1 MARRDTSK
9 QAEKSA
15 KQEESEVVEAKSKT
29 ESEAVE
35 DKRKTVRKGTSKA
48 KSASKRASGTK
59 SKQATSK
66 EASQVDRTE
75 EIFEEI
81 KDALTGLNLYNEL
94 YDSLIMSC
102 AQMIYL
108 RDEAFR
114 SMQENGVTVEE
125 HTSAGDTRLK
135 INPAFNA
142 YRDTTKELRG
152 ALNDLAMNVRA
163 AMAPTEDQLDRLT
176 DTLDNIGR

>member
-1 MARRDTSK
+1 MARRTNSK
-9 QAEKSA
+9 
-15 KQEESEVVEAKSKT
+15 EA
-29 ESEAVE
+29 
-35 DKRKTVRKGTSKA
+35 
-48 KSASKRASGTK
+48 
-59 SKQATSK
+59 QATSK
-66 EASQVDRTE
+66 AAPQEDKAKK
-75 EIFEEI
+75 IFLDI
-81 KDALTGLNLYNEL
+81 KGVLKELKLYSEL

-114 SMQENGVTVEE
+114 SMQECGVTVAE

-163 AMAPTEDQLDRLT
+163 SMAPTEDQLDRLT
-176 DTLDNIGR
+176 NKLDNITQGQ

>member
-1 MARRDTSK
+1 MA
-9 QAEKSA
+9 
-15 KQEESEVVEAKSKT
+15 
-29 ESEAVE
+29 
-35 DKRKTVRKGTSKA
+35 KRT
-48 KSASKRASGTK
+48 
-59 SKQATSK
+59 TSK
-66 EASQVDRTE
+66 ETQAKRKASSAKSRQASSKAPQVDKVE
-75 EIFEEI
+75 EVFQNI
-81 KDALTGLNLYNEL
+81 KEVLKDLQLYSEM

-114 SMQENGVTVEE
+114 SMQECGVTVEE

-163 AMAPTEDQLDRLT
+163 SMAPTEDQLDRLT
-176 DTLDNIGR
+176 DNLDSITQGR

>member
-1 MARRDTSK
+1 MA
-9 QAEKSA
+9 
-15 KQEESEVVEAKSKT
+15 
-29 ESEAVE
+29 
-35 DKRKTVRKGTSKA
+35 KRT
-48 KSASKRASGTK
+48 
-59 SKQATSK
+59 TSK
-66 EASQVDRTE
+66 ETQEKRKASSAKSRQASSKAPQVNKVE
-75 EIFEEI
+75 EKFEEI
-81 KDALTGLNLYNEL
+81 KEALTKLQLYSEM

-108 RDEAFR
+108 RDEAFK
-114 SMQENGVTVEE
+114 SMQECGVTVEE

-163 AMAPTEDQLDRLT
+163 SMAPTEDQLDRLT
-176 DTLDNIGR
+176 NTLDNITQGQ

>member
-1 MARRDTSK
+1 MARRT
-9 QAEKSA
+9 
-15 KQEESEVVEAKSKT
+15 
-29 ESEAVE
+29 
-35 DKRKTVRKGTSKA
+35 TSKA
-48 KSASKRASGTK
+48 TPAKSR
-59 SKQATSK
+59 QATSK
-66 EASQVDRTE
+66 EAPQIDKTE
-75 EIFEEI
+75 EIFQKI
-81 KDALTGLNLYNEL
+81 KEALTDLSLYSEL

-114 SMQENGVTVEE
+114 SMQECGVTVEE

-163 AMAPTEDQLDRLT
+163 SMAPTEDQLDRLT
-176 DTLDNIGR
+176 DNLNNITQGK

>member
-1 MARRDTSK
+1 MARRTTSKATPAKSRQATSK
-9 QAEKSA
+9 QAP
-15 KQEESEVVEAKSKT
+15 Q
-29 ESEAVE
+29 E
-35 DKRKTVRKGTSKA
+35 DKA
-48 KSASKRASGTK
+48 KKK
-59 SKQATSK
+59 
-66 EASQVDRTE
+66 
-75 EIFEEI
+75 FEEI
-81 KDALTGLNLYNEL
+81 KEVLEKLELYSEL
-94 YDSLIMSC
+94 YDNLIMSC

-114 SMQENGVTVEE
+114 SMQECGVTVEE

-163 AMAPTEDQLDRLT
+163 SMAPTEDQLDRLT
-176 DTLDNIGR
+176 DTLDNITQ

>member
-1 MARRDTSK
+1 MARRTNSK
-9 QAEKSA
+9 ETQ
-15 KQEESEVVEAKSKT
+15 T
-29 ESEAVE
+29 N
-35 DKRKTVRKGTSKA
+35 SKA
-48 KSASKRASGTK
+48 RSDSKRASSAK
-59 SKQATSK
+59 SRQAKSE
-66 EASQVDRTE
+66 EAPQVNKVE
-75 EIFEEI
+75 EKFEEI
-81 KDALTGLNLYNEL
+81 KEALTKLQLYSEM

-108 RDEAFR
+108 RDEAFK
-114 SMQENGVTVEE
+114 SMQECGVTVEE

-163 AMAPTEDQLDRLT
+163 SMAPTEDQLDRLT
-176 DTLDNIGR
+176 DNLDSITQGR

>member
-1 MARRDTSK
+1 MARRTNSK
-9 QAEKSA
+9 SRSSA
-15 KQEESEVVEAKSKT
+15 KRAETPQ
-29 ESEAVE
+29 E
-35 DKRKTVRKGTSKA
+35 DKA
-48 KSASKRASGTK
+48 KKK
-59 SKQATSK
+59 
-66 EASQVDRTE
+66 
-75 EIFEEI
+75 FEEI
-81 KDALTGLNLYNEL
+81 KEVLEKLQLYSEM

-108 RDEAFR
+108 RDEAFK
-114 SMQENGVTVEE
+114 SMQECGVTVEE

-163 AMAPTEDQLDRLT
+163 SMAPTEDQLDRLT
-176 DTLDNIGR
+176 DKLDNITQGQ

>member
-1 MARRDTSK
+1 MARRTNSK
-9 QAEKSA
+9 EAQAN
-15 KQEESEVVEAKSKT
+15 
-29 ESEAVE
+29 
-35 DKRKTVRKGTSKA
+35 SKA
-48 KSASKRASGTK
+48 RSSSKRANSAK
-59 SKQATSK
+59 SRQAKS
-66 EASQVDRTE
+66 EAAPQEDTAKKK
-75 EIFEEI
+75 FEEI
-81 KDALTGLNLYNEL
+81 KEVLTDLKLYSEL

-163 AMAPTEDQLDRLT
+163 SMAPTEDQLDRLT
-176 DTLDNIGR
+176 NKLDNISQGR

>member
-1 MARRDTSK
+1 MARRTNSK
-9 QAEKSA
+9 EAQTNSKSV
-15 KQEESEVVEAKSKT
+15 QAKS
-29 ESEAVE
+29 
-35 DKRKTVRKGTSKA
+35 G
-48 KSASKRASGTK
+48 
-59 SKQATSK
+59 QATSK
-66 EASQVDRTE
+66 ETQTKRKACSAKRA
-75 EIFEEI
+75 EIPQEDKAKQKFEEI
-81 KDALTGLNLYNEL
+81 KEVLTELELYSEL

-114 SMQENGVTVEE
+114 SMQECGVTVEE

-163 AMAPTEDQLDRLT
+163 SMAPTEDQLDRLT
-176 DTLDNIGR
+176 DNLDSITQGR

>member
-1 MARRDTSK
+1 MARRTNSK
-9 QAEKSA
+9 
-15 KQEESEVVEAKSKT
+15 EAQT
-29 ESEAVE
+29 N
-35 DKRKTVRKGTSKA
+35 SKA
-48 KSASKRASGTK
+48 RSDSKRASSAK
-59 SKQATSK
+59 SRQAKSE
-66 EASQVDRTE
+66 EAPQEDTAKKK
-75 EIFEEI
+75 FEEI
-81 KDALTGLNLYNEL
+81 KGALTELKLYSEL

-108 RDEAFR
+108 RDEAFK
-114 SMQENGVTVEE
+114 SMQECGVTVEE

-163 AMAPTEDQLDRLT
+163 SMAPTEDQLDRLT
-176 DTLDNIGR
+176 DNLNNITQGK

>member
-1 MARRDTSK
+1 MA
-9 QAEKSA
+9 
-15 KQEESEVVEAKSKT
+15 
-29 ESEAVE
+29 
-35 DKRKTVRKGTSKA
+35 KRT
-48 KSASKRASGTK
+48 
-59 SKQATSK
+59 TSK
-66 EASQVDRTE
+66 ETQEKRKASRAKSRQASSKAPQVDKVE
-75 EIFEEI
+75 EVFQNI
-81 KDALTGLNLYNEL
+81 KEVLKDLQLYSEM

-108 RDEAFR
+108 RDEAFK
-114 SMQENGVTVEE
+114 SMQECGVTVEE

-163 AMAPTEDQLDRLT
+163 SMAPTEDQLDRLT
-176 DTLDNIGR
+176 DNLDSITQGR

>member
-1 MARRDTSK
+1 MARRTNSKEAQATSK
-9 QAEKSA
+9 
-15 KQEESEVVEAKSKT
+15 
-29 ESEAVE
+29 
-35 DKRKTVRKGTSKA
+35 VRS
-48 KSASKRASGTK
+48 SSKRASSAK
-59 SKQATSK
+59 SA
-66 EASQVDRTE
+66 EAPQEDTANKK
-75 EIFEEI
+75 FEEI
-81 KDALTGLNLYNEL
+81 KEVLEKLQLYSEM

-114 SMQENGVTVEE
+114 SMQECGVTVEE

-163 AMAPTEDQLDRLT
+163 SMAPTEDQLDRLT
-176 DTLDNIGR
+176 DKLDNITQGQ

>member
-1 MARRDTSK
+1 MTRRTNSK
-9 QAEKSA
+9 QAQA
-15 KQEESEVVEAKSKT
+15 A
-29 ESEAVE
+29 
-35 DKRKTVRKGTSKA
+35 SKA
-48 KSASKRASGTK
+48 RSTSKRASSAK
-59 SKQATSK
+59 SA
-66 EASQVDRTE
+66 EAPQEDTAKKK
-75 EIFEEI
+75 FEEI
-81 KDALTGLNLYNEL
+81 KGVLEELKLYSEL

-108 RDEAFR
+108 RDEAFK
-114 SMQENGVTVEE
+114 SMQECGVTVEE

-163 AMAPTEDQLDRLT
+163 SMAPTEDQLDSLTERL
-176 DTLDNIGR
+176 DKISPSK

>member
-1 MARRDTSK
+1 MARRT
-9 QAEKSA
+9 
-15 KQEESEVVEAKSKT
+15 
-29 ESEAVE
+29 
-35 DKRKTVRKGTSKA
+35 TSKA
-48 KSASKRASGTK
+48 TPAKSR
-59 SKQATSK
+59 QATSK
-66 EASQVDRTE
+66 ETPQVDKAKK
-75 EIFEEI
+75 IFRDI
-81 KDALTGLNLYNEL
+81 KGVLKELKLYSEL

-114 SMQENGVTVEE
+114 SMQECGVTVEE
-125 HTSAGDTRLK
+125 RTSVGEKRLK

-163 AMAPTEDQLDRLT
+163 SMAPTEDQLDRLT
-176 DTLDNIGR
+176 DKLDNITQGQ

>member
-1 MARRDTSK
+1 MTRRTTSK
-9 QAEKSA
+9 ATL
-15 KQEESEVVEAKSKT
+15 AKSK
-29 ESEAVE
+29 EAQ
-35 DKRKTVRKGTSKA
+35 TNSKSAQA
-48 KSASKRASGTK
+48 KSR
-59 SKQATSK
+59 QATSK
-66 EASQVDRTE
+66 EAPQVDKTE
-75 EIFEEI
+75 EIFQKI
-81 KDALTGLNLYNEL
+81 KEALTDLSLYSEL

-114 SMQENGVTVEE
+114 SMQECGVTVEE

-163 AMAPTEDQLDRLT
+163 SMAPTEDQLDRLT
-176 DTLDNIGR
+176 DTLDNITQGQ

>member
-1 MARRDTSK
+1 MARRTNSK
-9 QAEKSA
+9 EAQA
-15 KQEESEVVEAKSKT
+15 
-29 ESEAVE
+29 
-35 DKRKTVRKGTSKA
+35 TSKA
-48 KSASKRASGTK
+48 RSASKRASSAK
-59 SKQATSK
+59 RA
-66 EASQVDRTE
+66 EAPQEDTAKKK
-75 EIFEEI
+75 FEEI
-81 KDALTGLNLYNEL
+81 KDALTGLNLYSEL

-114 SMQENGVTVEE
+114 SMQECGVTVEE

-176 DTLDNIGR
+176 DTLDSIGR

>member
-1 MARRDTSK
+1 MD
-9 QAEKSA
+9 
-15 KQEESEVVEAKSKT
+15 
-29 ESEAVE
+29 
-35 DKRKTVRKGTSKA
+35 KA
-48 KSASKRASGTK
+48 KNK
-59 SKQATSK
+59 
-66 EASQVDRTE
+66 
-75 EIFEEI
+75 FEEI
-81 KDALTGLNLYNEL
+81 KEVLTELKLYSEL

-114 SMQENGVTVEE
+114 SMQECGVTVEE
-125 HTSAGDTRLK
+125 HTSSGDTRLK

-163 AMAPTEDQLDRLT
+163 SMAPTEDQLDRLT
-176 DTLDNIGR
+176 DKLDNITQGQ

>member
-1 MARRDTSK
+1 MARRTNSK
-9 QAEKSA
+9 EAQA
-15 KQEESEVVEAKSKT
+15 
-29 ESEAVE
+29 
-35 DKRKTVRKGTSKA
+35 TSKA
-48 KSASKRASGTK
+48 RSTSKRASSAK
-59 SKQATSK
+59 SA
-66 EASQVDRTE
+66 EAPQVDKTE
-75 EIFEEI
+75 EIFQKI
-81 KDALTGLNLYNEL
+81 KEVLTDLKLYSEL

-108 RDEAFR
+108 RDEAFK
-114 SMQENGVTVEE
+114 SMQEKGVTVEE

-163 AMAPTEDQLDRLT
+163 SMAPTEDQLDRLT
-176 DTLDNIGR
+176 DKLDNITQGQ

>member
-1 MARRDTSK
+1 MARRRTNSK
-9 QAEKSA
+9 EAQTNSKSV
-15 KQEESEVVEAKSKT
+15 QAKS
-29 ESEAVE
+29 
-35 DKRKTVRKGTSKA
+35 G
-48 KSASKRASGTK
+48 
-59 SKQATSK
+59 QATSK
-66 EASQVDRTE
+66 KTQAKRKASSAKRAETPQEDTAKKK
-75 EIFEEI
+75 FEEI
-81 KDALTGLNLYNEL
+81 KEVLTDLKLYSEL

-114 SMQENGVTVEE
+114 SMQECGVTVEE

-163 AMAPTEDQLDRLT
+163 SMAPTEDQLDRLT
-176 DTLDNIGR
+176 NTLDNITLGQ

>member
-1 MARRDTSK
+1 MARRT
-9 QAEKSA
+9 
-15 KQEESEVVEAKSKT
+15 
-29 ESEAVE
+29 
-35 DKRKTVRKGTSKA
+35 TSKA
-48 KSASKRASGTK
+48 TPAKSR
-59 SKQATSK
+59 QATSK
-66 EASQVDRTE
+66 EAPQVDKTE
-75 EIFEEI
+75 EIFQKI
-81 KDALTGLNLYNEL
+81 KEALTDLSLYSEL

-114 SMQENGVTVEE
+114 SMQECGVTVEE

-163 AMAPTEDQLDRLT
+163 SMAPTEDQLDRLT
-176 DTLDNIGR
+176 DTLDNITQGQ

>member
-1 MARRDTSK
+1 MARRTNSK
-9 QAEKSA
+9 EAQAN
-15 KQEESEVVEAKSKT
+15 
-29 ESEAVE
+29 
-35 DKRKTVRKGTSKA
+35 SKA
-48 KSASKRASGTK
+48 RSSSKRANSAK
-59 SKQATSK
+59 SRQAKSE
-66 EASQVDRTE
+66 EAPQEDTAKKK
-75 EIFEEI
+75 FEEI
-81 KDALTGLNLYNEL
+81 KEVLTDLKLYSEL

-114 SMQENGVTVEE
+114 SMQECGVTVEE

-163 AMAPTEDQLDRLT
+163 SMAPTEDQLDRLT
-176 DTLDNIGR
+176 DKLDNISQGR

>member
-1 MARRDTSK
+1 MARRT
-9 QAEKSA
+9 
-15 KQEESEVVEAKSKT
+15 
-29 ESEAVE
+29 
-35 DKRKTVRKGTSKA
+35 TSKA
-48 KSASKRASGTK
+48 TPAKSR
-59 SKQATSK
+59 QATSK
-66 EASQVDRTE
+66 EAPQVDKAKNK
-75 EIFEEI
+75 FEEI
-81 KDALTGLNLYNEL
+81 KEVLTELKLYSEL

-114 SMQENGVTVEE
+114 SMQECGVTVEE

-163 AMAPTEDQLDRLT
+163 SMAPTEDQLDRLT
-176 DTLDNIGR
+176 DKLDNITQ

>member
-1 MARRDTSK
+1 MA
-9 QAEKSA
+9 
-15 KQEESEVVEAKSKT
+15 
-29 ESEAVE
+29 
-35 DKRKTVRKGTSKA
+35 KRT
-48 KSASKRASGTK
+48 
-59 SKQATSK
+59 TSK
-66 EASQVDRTE
+66 ETQAKRKASSAKSRQASSKAPQVDKVE
-75 EIFEEI
+75 EVFQNI
-81 KDALTGLNLYNEL
+81 KEVLKDLQLYSEM

-108 RDEAFR
+108 RDEAFK
-114 SMQENGVTVEE
+114 SMQECGVTVEE

-163 AMAPTEDQLDRLT
+163 SMAPTEDQLDRLT
-176 DTLDNIGR
+176 DNLDSITQGR

>member
-1 MARRDTSK
+1 MKRKAS
-9 QAEKSA
+9 SA
-15 KQEESEVVEAKSKT
+15 KSRQAKSEET
-29 ESEAVE
+29 PQE
-35 DKRKTVRKGTSKA
+35 DTA
-48 KSASKRASGTK
+48 KKK
-59 SKQATSK
+59 
-66 EASQVDRTE
+66 
-75 EIFEEI
+75 FEEI
-81 KDALTGLNLYNEL
+81 KEVLTDLKLYSEL

-114 SMQENGVTVEE
+114 SMQECGVTVEE

-163 AMAPTEDQLDRLT
+163 SMAPTEDQLDRLT
-176 DTLDNIGR
+176 DTLDNITQGR

>member
-1 MARRDTSK
+1 MA
-9 QAEKSA
+9 
-15 KQEESEVVEAKSKT
+15 
-29 ESEAVE
+29 
-35 DKRKTVRKGTSKA
+35 KRT
-48 KSASKRASGTK
+48 
-59 SKQATSK
+59 TSK
-66 EASQVDRTE
+66 ETQEKRKASSAKSRQASSKAPQVNKVE
-75 EIFEEI
+75 EKFEEI
-81 KDALTGLNLYNEL
+81 KEALTKLQLYSEM

-108 RDEAFR
+108 RDEAFK
-114 SMQENGVTVEE
+114 SMQECGVTVEE

-163 AMAPTEDQLDRLT
+163 SMAPTEDQLDRPT
-176 DTLDNIGR
+176 DNLDSITQGR

>member
-1 MARRDTSK
+1 MARRT
-9 QAEKSA
+9 
-15 KQEESEVVEAKSKT
+15 
-29 ESEAVE
+29 
-35 DKRKTVRKGTSKA
+35 
-48 KSASKRASGTK
+48 
-59 SKQATSK
+59 TSK
-66 EASQVDRTE
+66 EAQAKRKASSAKSAEAPQEDKAKKK
-75 EIFEEI
+75 FEEI
-81 KDALTGLNLYNEL
+81 KEVLTDLKLYSEL

-108 RDEAFR
+108 RDEAYR
-114 SMQENGVTVEE
+114 SMLVNGVTVEE

-163 AMAPTEDQLDRLT
+163 SMAPTEDQLDRLT
-176 DTLDNIGR
+176 DKLDNITQGQ

>member
-1 MARRDTSK
+1 MARRT
-9 QAEKSA
+9 
-15 KQEESEVVEAKSKT
+15 
-29 ESEAVE
+29 
-35 DKRKTVRKGTSKA
+35 TSKA
-48 KSASKRASGTK
+48 TPAK
-59 SKQATSK
+59 SKQAQAKSK
-66 EASQVDRTE
+66 QAPQVDTAKKK
-75 EIFEEI
+75 FEEI
-81 KDALTGLNLYNEL
+81 KEVLTDLKLYSEL

-108 RDEAFR
+108 RDEAFK
-114 SMQENGVTVEE
+114 SMQEKGVTVEE

-163 AMAPTEDQLDRLT
+163 SMAPTEDTLDRLT
-176 DTLDNIGR
+176 DKLDNITQGQ

>member
-1 MARRDTSK
+1 MARRRTNSK
-9 QAEKSA
+9 
-15 KQEESEVVEAKSKT
+15 EAKTNSK
-29 ESEAVE
+29 SVQ
-35 DKRKTVRKGTSKA
+35 A
-48 KSASKRASGTK
+48 KSG
-59 SKQATSK
+59 QATSK
-66 EASQVDRTE
+66 ETQAKRKASSAKRAETPQEDKAKKK
-75 EIFEEI
+75 FEEI
-81 KDALTGLNLYNEL
+81 KEVLTDLKLYSEM

-108 RDEAFR
+108 RDEAFK
-114 SMQENGVTVEE
+114 SMQECGVTVEE

-163 AMAPTEDQLDRLT
+163 SMAPTEDQLDRLT
-176 DTLDNIGR
+176 DNLDSITQGR

>member
-1 MARRDTSK
+1 MA
-9 QAEKSA
+9 
-15 KQEESEVVEAKSKT
+15 
-29 ESEAVE
+29 
-35 DKRKTVRKGTSKA
+35 KRVN
-48 KSASKRASGTK
+48 SKR
-59 SKQATSK
+59 ATSK
-66 EASQVDRTE
+66 EAPQEDKAE
-75 EIFEEI
+75 KIFLDI
-81 KDALTGLNLYNEL
+81 KGVLEKLELYSEL

-108 RDEAFR
+108 RDEAFK
-114 SMQENGVTVEE
+114 SMQECGVTVEE

-163 AMAPTEDQLDRLT
+163 SMAPTEDKLDRLT
-176 DTLDNIGR
+176 DALDNITQGQ

>member
-1 MARRDTSK
+1 MARRTNSK
-9 QAEKSA
+9 ETQA
-15 KQEESEVVEAKSKT
+15 T
-29 ESEAVE
+29 N
-35 DKRKTVRKGTSKA
+35 KA
-48 KSASKRASGTK
+48 RSTSKRASSAK
-59 SKQATSK
+59 SA
-66 EASQVDRTE
+66 EAPQVDKTE
-75 EIFEEI
+75 EIFQKI
-81 KDALTGLNLYNEL
+81 KEVLTDLKLYSEL

-108 RDEAFR
+108 RDEAFK
-114 SMQENGVTVEE
+114 SMQEKGVTVEE

-163 AMAPTEDQLDRLT
+163 SMAPTEDQLDRLT
-176 DTLDNIGR
+176 DKLDNITQGQ

>member
-1 MARRDTSK
+1 MARRTNSK
-9 QAEKSA
+9 ETQA
-15 KQEESEVVEAKSKT
+15 
-29 ESEAVE
+29 
-35 DKRKTVRKGTSKA
+35 TSKA
-48 KSASKRASGTK
+48 RSTSKRASSAK
-59 SKQATSK
+59 SK
-66 EASQVDRTE
+66 EAPQEDKAKKK
-75 EIFEEI
+75 FEEI
-81 KDALTGLNLYNEL
+81 KKVLTDLKLYSEL

-114 SMQENGVTVEE
+114 SMQECGVTVEE

-163 AMAPTEDQLDRLT
+163 SMAPTEDQLDSLT
-176 DTLDNIGR
+176 DKLDNITQGQ

>member
-1 MARRDTSK
+1 MAKRVNSK
-9 QAEKSA
+9 QA
-15 KQEESEVVEAKSKT
+15 
-29 ESEAVE
+29 
-35 DKRKTVRKGTSKA
+35 
-48 KSASKRASGTK
+48 
-59 SKQATSK
+59 QATSK
-66 EASQVDRTE
+66 EAPQEDTAKKK
-75 EIFEEI
+75 FEEI
-81 KDALTGLNLYNEL
+81 KGVLEELKLYSEL

-108 RDEAFR
+108 RDEAFK
-114 SMQENGVTVEE
+114 SMQECGVTVEE

-163 AMAPTEDQLDRLT
+163 SMAPTEDQLDSLTERL
-176 DTLDNIGR
+176 DKISPSK

>member
-1 MARRDTSK
+1 MARRTNSK
-9 QAEKSA
+9 ETQVKRKASSA
-15 KQEESEVVEAKSKT
+15 KSRQAKSEET
-29 ESEAVE
+29 PQE
-35 DKRKTVRKGTSKA
+35 DTA
-48 KSASKRASGTK
+48 KKK
-59 SKQATSK
+59 
-66 EASQVDRTE
+66 
-75 EIFEEI
+75 FEEI
-81 KDALTGLNLYNEL
+81 KEVLTDLKLYSEL

-114 SMQENGVTVEE
+114 SMQECGVTVEE

-163 AMAPTEDQLDRLT
+163 SMAPTEDQLDRLT
-176 DTLDNIGR
+176 DTLDNITQGR

>member
-1 MARRDTSK
+1 MARRTNSK
-9 QAEKSA
+9 ETG
-15 KQEESEVVEAKSKT
+15 AKSKARST
-29 ESEAVE
+29 
-35 DKRKTVRKGTSKA
+35 
-48 KSASKRASGTK
+48 SKRASSAK
-59 SKQATSK
+59 SRQAQARD
-66 EASQVDRTE
+66 EEVLQVDKVG
-75 EIFEEI
+75 EIFQNI
-81 KDALTGLNLYNEL
+81 KQVLTELELYSEL

-108 RDEAFR
+108 RDEAFK
-114 SMQENGVTVEE
+114 SMQECGVTVEE

-163 AMAPTEDQLDRLT
+163 SMAPTEDQLDRLT
-176 DTLDNIGR
+176 DTLDNITQGR

>member
-1 MARRDTSK
+1 MTRRTNSK
-9 QAEKSA
+9 EAQA
-15 KQEESEVVEAKSKT
+15 
-29 ESEAVE
+29 
-35 DKRKTVRKGTSKA
+35 TSKA
-48 KSASKRASGTK
+48 RSTSKRASSAK
-59 SKQATSK
+59 SAETPQEDKAK
-66 EASQVDRTE
+66 KK
-75 EIFEEI
+75 FEEI
-81 KDALTGLNLYNEL
+81 KEVLTELKLYSEL

-108 RDEAFR
+108 RDEAFK
-114 SMQENGVTVEE
+114 SMQEKGVTVEE

-163 AMAPTEDQLDRLT
+163 SMAPTEDQLDSLT
-176 DTLDNIGR
+176 DKLDNITQGQ